1 MQLDA
6 KLSQVQPLGGGGGS
20 RWRRI
25 KDGECWKGV
34 WSGTSNICGC
44 RLSLHSV
51 LQSKAGR
58 WCICREAPVGQPSV
72 CNSPN
77 GSSFLGQMIYPWS
90 APAFFFFLPLA
101 RFQQPLGSGL
111 LNTRLWTCVDHI
123 HHAGN
128 TPLRVTHKC
137 SFFCRPCWNWNTALI
152 PGSKESWSMTAACTL
167 LDRVGKSSLNPS
179 VL

>member
-90 APAFFFFLPLA
+90 APAFFFSFLLRDFSSLWEPACWTHGFEHAWITYITQEILLYVSHTSVAFSVGRAETGIPHWFQDLRRAGAWQRRA
-101 RFQQPLGSGL
+101 RF
-111 LNTRLWTCVDHI
+111 WT
-123 HHAGN
+123 G
-128 TPLRVTHKC
+128 
-137 SFFCRPCWNWNTALI
+137 
-152 PGSKESWSMTAACTL
+152 
-167 LDRVGKSSLNPS
+167 
-179 VL
+179 